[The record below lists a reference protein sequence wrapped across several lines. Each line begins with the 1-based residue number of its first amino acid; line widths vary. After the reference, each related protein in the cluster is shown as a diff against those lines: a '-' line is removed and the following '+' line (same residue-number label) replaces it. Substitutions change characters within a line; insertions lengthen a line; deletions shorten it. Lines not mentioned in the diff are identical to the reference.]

1 MMVQS
6 TQTPIN
12 ASIQIIQVLPTA
24 VLQLIHSKIL
34 QIAVHQVPL
43 QTLLIAAALLQMAQ
57 IASRQ
62 IQTVIKSHLVQ
73 SFLLKMTIKP

>member
-62 IQTVIKSHLVQ
+62 IQTVIK
-73 SFLLKMTIKP
+73 